1 MRAHDLLQ
9 RVSLVAIAA
18 AFAASCSKT
27 GGGGGGSGAATN
39 VMAVYTVPAS
49 LSDLSGSTYYD
60 HPWPSD
66 FRLENG
72 SPRLDGF
79 YNNTNN
85 MIIDAYISSMKGLI
99 DGFSPAG
106 AGYLRFTGDL
116 DPSSFPATPKDGLDP
131 SASVQL
137 LDITFGSPGYG
148 QRQFVSLELLHTD
161 AANPHYI
168 LPHTLAWMPTVG
180 FPLLPHTQYAL
191 VLTDAL
197 RDTTGAA
204 LVQSPTVA
212 ELLGVAAPGAGT
224 PDAPTSAY
232 AATLASAAGEI
243 TKAGISLHHVVHFAV
258 FTTSDPTQE
267 LLAMRD
273 AVAKTIDPPTVEA
286 GTWMVGSKTSDYV
299 EYQARYG
306 PSPNYQQGNLPFN
319 NFGDGGN
326 FVFQNGLP
334 VVQSQFDLRFSLMV
348 PDATKCPMPQ
358 NGYPIVLYAHGTGG
372 DWRSYVQDGTGDA
385 MARHCM
391 ATMGVDQ
398 IFQGTRPGSTPGQTE
413 TQIGITFYNFNNPVA
428 ARTNGR
434 QSALDEVQRA
444 RLFTSSHMV
453 VPSNISVTATDVLFD
468 ASQMMFF
475 GHSQGGLNGPLFTA
489 IDPTA
494 RGGVF
499 SGSGAQIAIGLLDK
513 TQPQAIGDTIRT
525 LLQLNN
531 SMEDLDVFHPCM
543 SLFQDIIDVEDP
555 LHYARLQA
563 TEARMGF
570 EPKSIYMTEGI
581 NPNGTGDNYAPP
593 PGIEAHALAMGLPL
607 QLPDQHDIPQLAW
620 GGPTPITVPTAGLSG
635 NLAGGKASGILAQWA
650 VPNGTDGHFV
660 VFDVPA
666 AQEQAAQFL
675 ENLSQKPKGLVP
687 PP

>member
-1 MRAHDLLQ
+1 M
-9 RVSLVAIAA
+9 AIY
-18 AFAASCSKT
+18 K
-27 GGGGGGSGAATN
+27 
-39 VMAVYTVPAS
+39 VPAS
-49 LSDLSGSTYYD
+49 LSELAGPTFYD

-79 YNNTNN
+79 YNPHENG
-85 MIIDAYISSMKGLI
+85 IIDAYISSMKGLI

-106 AGYLRFTGDL
+106 AGYVRFTGDL

-131 SASVQL
+131 NASVQL
-137 LDITFGSPGYG
+137 LDITFGSPDYG
-148 QRQFVSLELLHTD
+148 QRKLVSLEFHKG
-161 AANPHYI
+161 AGVYI
-168 LPHTLAWMPTVG
+168 LPDTLAWMPTVG
-180 FPLLPHTQYAL
+180 FPLRPHTQYAF

-197 RDTTGAA
+197 RDTSGAPV
-204 LVQSPTVA
+204 VQSPTVA
-212 ELLGVAAPGAGT
+212 ELLGVAGAGAA
-224 PDAPTSAY
+224 DAPTKAA

-243 TKAGISLHHVVHFAV
+243 AKAGISLHHVVHFAV

-273 AVAKTIDPPTVEA
+273 AVAKTIDPPTVED
-286 GTWMVGSKTSDYV
+286 GTWMVGDKTSDYV

-306 PSPNYQQGNLPFN
+306 PSPNYQQGNLPFT

-334 VVQSQFDLRFSLMV
+334 VVQSKFDLRFSLMV

-372 DWRSYVQDGTGDA
+372 DWRSYVNDGTGEA
-385 MARHCM
+385 MAQHCM

-398 IFQGTRPGSTPGQTE
+398 IFQGTRPGSTPGATE
-413 TQIGITFYNFNNPVA
+413 EHIGIIFYNFNNPVA

-444 RLFTSSHMV
+444 RLFTSSHVV
-453 VPSNISVTATDVLFD
+453 VPSNISVTGTNILFD
-468 ASQMMFF
+468 ASQLMFF

-513 TQPQAIGDTIRT
+513 NLPLPAVSALVKT
-525 LLQLNN
+525 LLMLDGTN
-531 SMEDLDVFHPCM
+531 ELDVFHPCM

-555 LHYARLQA
+555 LHYARFQA
-563 TEARMGF
+563 VEARMGF

-620 GGPTPITVPTAGLSG
+620 GGPSPTMVPTAGLTG
-635 NLAGGKASGILAQWA
+635 NLAAGKASGILAQWA
-650 VPNGTDGHFV
+650 VPAGKDGHFV

-675 ENLSQKPKGLVP
+675 ENLSQKPRGLVP